1 MGTPAIPV
9 IDGDGHVMEDWD
21 GILGFMPEPYR
32 KSRLGGRRLFPPLDH
47 LHSGRL
53 NHTLP
58 GAFRQVTPDE
68 WLEFM
73 DDTGIERAVLYTT
86 GGLAIGKIVNAE
98 FSVDIAKAYND
109 WLYHTYLTKDRRFQG
124 IGLIPMQVPEEAVKE
139 LRRMVEELGFAG
151 AMMPSMGLKGHLAD
165 KEYWPIFAEASRM
178 GCCLAVHGGA
188 HEGLGMDYLS
198 PYAPINALGHPF
210 GQMIAFA
217 SIVFNAIL
225 DRFPRL
231 RIGFMEA
238 GVLWLMTCLER
249 FDRGWETHIP
259 YDPSGAYLQL
269 EAGEKVSDYIIRH
282 IKDGR
287 IFVGCEGT
295 EPMLADAIRV
305 VGSEAFI
312 FSSDFP
318 HEVNTEYC
326 RHEIEEI
333 NRSPLLTADHKHA
346 LLHRNAENFYSLQ
359 PAAARAAAVEARD

>member
-333 NRSPLLTADHKHA
+333 NRSPLLTVDHKHA